1 MSRADLPVECIVVAC
16 IVSRDYLLAKCIV
29 IGYIVIGCIGSKV
42 YLHVECTVSRVYYT
56 ESGKPL
62 ACLLVEF
69 VESMVCSLA
78 WLAELVVYSLVM
90 FALLTV

>member
-1 MSRADLPVECIVVAC
+1 MSGVDLPVECIVVAC
-16 IVSRDYLLAKCIV
+16 IVSRDYLLAKC
-29 IGYIVIGCIGSKV
+29 IVIGCIGSKV

-62 ACLLVEF
+62 AYLLAEF
-69 VESMVCSLA
+69 VESMVCSLS
-78 WLAELVVYSLVM
+78 WLAELVVYSLVI